1 MSVGTVHGILLRE
14 HCECVAVW
22 GFLTDKWVRK
32 MTSDPVPINQFFAV
46 TVAVSVSWF
55 PYRYKVGK
63 DISTLLQAASLV

>member
-1 MSVGTVHGILLRE
+1 MDGLPTAHGILLRE

-55 PYRYKVGK
+55 H
-63 DISTLLQAASLV
+63 